1 MKWKEKEREWQ
12 SVSLAWPAEHHR
24 ADFFFSSKK
33 AEFGTFTA
41 VMPFL
46 ESFLTRERDRERL
59 QSQTWRPPILFA
71 VVCVPQVIRCLT
83 IPSQPHPPN
92 THILQNLVY
101 LTATPHTTGLS
112 LCTPQTPCQKVTT
125 KKLWPQQ
132 WSWRSRLETSPLALE
147 VTHLNSQ
154 HVLKSRRQGPR
165 CWLRSPD
172 SGKLHFWVILLY
184 IFCPWHFLILIIP
197 SLGLESQIK
206 TGVKHRPRPD
216 VICLSAPTTDK
227 FLQLQNTINHD

>member
-1 MKWKEKEREWQ
+1 MQDAVRAGKDPCVWKMKLMGEGDKIRQQASTFSSVKHKGTPAPVCPACTHSSPASSQKKKRKKKVKRKEKEREWQ

-24 ADFFFSSKK
+24 ADFIFFSSKK

-154 HVLKSRRQGPR
+154 HVLKAAARVRGA
-165 CWLRSPD
+165 D
-172 SGKLHFWVILLY
+172 
-184 IFCPWHFLILIIP
+184 
-197 SLGLESQIK
+197 
-206 TGVKHRPRPD
+206 
-216 VICLSAPTTDK
+216 
-227 FLQLQNTINHD
+227 